1 VRLWLVERVRQWSVE
16 KKRKQKPPA
25 VVVVPSKVG
34 RELDEDGAAGV
45 GVEELVAAAEVAWKN
60 KQIHMKLRQVTIE
73 CCNQGAP
80 KDCSQL
86 IRTNLDRSSRG
97 HIDIPGA
104 CTWALGTEAYGVRC
118 VTVGIRW
125 RCPQNS
131 SFAHWQPTS
140 GIDHCQWQADLA
152 HAARAPAPPSLGGFQ
167 AYDLM
172 SLLITFG
179 APAQLRSCRQMCR

>member
-1 VRLWLVERVRQWSVE
+1 MKRWLVERVRQWLVE

-73 CCNQGAP
+73 CFNQGAP

-86 IRTNLDRSSRG
+86 TRTNLDRSSRG
-97 HIDIPGA
+97 QIDIPGA
-104 CTWALGTEAYGVRC
+104 CTWALGDGSVRRPMRHGRHQMEVSSKHFIRSLAAYIGDRPLPMASRSRPC
-118 VTVGIRW
+118 RKSAGPPITRGI
-125 RCPQNS
+125 P
-131 SFAHWQPTS
+131 
-140 GIDHCQWQADLA
+140 GL
-152 HAARAPAPPSLGGFQ
+152 
-167 AYDLM
+167 
-172 SLLITFG
+172 
-179 APAQLRSCRQMCR
+179 